1 VKINP
6 WNYAKPNTEHSHQ
19 VALFIW
25 ASVAKEWLPQIDM
38 MFAIPNGGERNK
50 AVASRL
56 KAEGVKPGVPDIFLP
71 VARHGAAGLFIELK
85 RIKSVDKTKGVV
97 STAQTEWQT
106 KLRGSGYWCATSYGW
121 LEAKTLLL
129 WYLLEGRPVS
139 AHNVDERVKLVF
151 GLPIE

>member
-6 WNYAKPNTEHSHQ
+6 WDYSKPNTEHSHQ
-19 VALFIW
+19 VSVFMW
-25 ASVAKEWLPQIDM
+25 ANVAKEWLPQIDL

-97 STAQTEWQT
+97 STDQTEWQK
-106 KLRGSGYWCATSYGW
+106 KLRGSGYWCAICYGW
-121 LEAKTLLL
+121 LEVKQLLL

-139 AHNVDERVKLVF
+139 AQSVDKQVTLAF

>member
-6 WNYAKPNTEHSHQ
+6 WNYAQPNSEHSHQ
-19 VALFIW
+19 VAAFMW
-25 ASVAKEWLPQIDM
+25 VNVAREWLPELDL

-71 VARHGAAGLFIELK
+71 ASRHGAFGLFIELK

-97 STAQTEWQT
+97 STVQNGWQK
-106 KLRGSGYWCATSYGW
+106 KLRGSGYWCANCYGW
-121 LEAKTLLL
+121 LELKQVLL
-129 WYLLEGRPVS
+129 WYMLEGNLIAAS
-139 AHNVDERVKLVF
+139 DIDDKVKLAF
-151 GLPIE
+151 DYPIE

>member
-1 VKINP
+1 M
-6 WNYAKPNTEHSHQ
+6 
-19 VALFIW
+19 W
-25 ASVAKEWLPQIDM
+25 ANVAKEWLPQIDL

-97 STAQTEWQT
+97 STDQTEWQK
-106 KLRGSGYWCATSYGW
+106 KLRGSGYWCAICYGW
-121 LEAKTLLL
+121 LEVKQLLL

-139 AHNVDERVKLVF
+139 AQSVDKQVTLAF

>member
-6 WNYAKPNTEHSHQ
+6 WNYAQPNSEHSHQ
-19 VALFIW
+19 VAVFLW
-25 ASVAKEWLPQIDM
+25 ASVAKQWLPELDL

-97 STAQTEWQT
+97 SGNQTEWQK

-121 LEAKTLLL
+121 LEVKMLLL
-129 WYLLEGRPVS
+129 WYLLEGNS
-139 AHNVDERVKLVF
+139 IAASDIDDRVKLAF
-151 GLPIE
+151 DYPIE